1 MSEDSYNSAVILSL
15 YHAFVYGNRAG
26 VAQALLPVLVFHWFS
41 GAGLAKADLAQTRKD
56 LRQLALEVHGLTTC
70 DKAGEVLPL
79 KSVDP
84 PCTAVME

>member
-1 MSEDSYNSAVILSL
+1 MSQVRWRESWPGCVLN
-15 YHAFVYGNRAG
+15 GK
-26 VAQALLPVLVFHWFS
+26 LPGRLRRP
-41 GAGLAKADLAQTRKD
+41 KADLAQTRKD

-84 PCTAVME
+84 P